1 MATELAEKA
10 APEWSGERQPMQWR
24 LLAVVIS
31 PGMSGNGED
40 VEYSLD

>member
-1 MATELAEKA
+1 M
-10 APEWSGERQPMQWR
+10 ERREQPMQWR

>member
-1 MATELAEKA
+1 M
-10 APEWSGERQPMQWR
+10 ERRESACAWR

-40 VEYSLD
+40 VDYSLD

>member
-1 MATELAEKA
+1 MTTALAEKA
-10 APEWSGERQPMQWR
+10 APEWSGESQPVQWR

-31 PGMSGNGED
+31 PGMSGIGED

>member
-1 MATELAEKA
+1 MATALAEKA

>member
-1 MATELAEKA
+1 MAAALAEKA
-10 APEWSGERQPMQWR
+10 AAEWSRKSQPVQWR

>member
-1 MATELAEKA
+1 MATALAEKA
-10 APEWSGERQPMQWR
+10 APEWSGGSQPVQLR

-31 PGMSGNGED
+31 PGKSGNGED